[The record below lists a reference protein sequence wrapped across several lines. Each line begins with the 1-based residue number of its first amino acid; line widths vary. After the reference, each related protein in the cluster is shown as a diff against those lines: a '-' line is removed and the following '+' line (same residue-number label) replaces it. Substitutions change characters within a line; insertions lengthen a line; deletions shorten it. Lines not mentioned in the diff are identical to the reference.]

1 MGRKNA
7 AAERRRALREAADR
21 ALRDR
26 DAARDVE
33 YARLERERRAD
44 DVLGAGQP
52 TETESGAERVQ
63 AEVEAEEEKE
73 EDFVEEP
80 GVTYLELE
88 DLDMD
93 IIDEDAEE
101 DGLPPPPESS
111 KADLGD
117 VEAKRLQML
126 KEAAERLEAE
136 ASSASAALEDDTSAI
151 GAAQAEQ
158 RPRVDAQAQQPKEET
173 METQEPPAPPSPT
186 GPAGDA
192 QAYTAPNPAPIG
204 EPSDADLEAASQ
216 VIERMLNA
224 GGLLDTVID
233 EYSHAGAISQLLVE
247 VCTARAELERE
258 LGRTEQAEACALLR
272 RRLVAERK
280 KRAAPPELRLL
291 DELIKSQSE
300 EELRKRMDEAFGRA
314 KVDVM
319 DAAWELAETKVAP
332 SALTVDKVPP
342 NAIVGTVDQILLADA
357 FSSASVAGL
366 SAKEMLEEAK
376 KRKMLEQKLQL
387 IRAIAKG
394 YC

>member
-1 MGRKNA
+1 
-7 AAERRRALREAADR
+7 
-21 ALRDR
+21 
-26 DAARDVE
+26 
-33 YARLERERRAD
+33 
-44 DVLGAGQP
+44 
-52 TETESGAERVQ
+52 
-63 AEVEAEEEKE
+63 
-73 EDFVEEP
+73 
-80 GVTYLELE
+80 
-88 DLDMD
+88 
-93 IIDEDAEE
+93 
-101 DGLPPPPESS
+101 
-111 KADLGD
+111 
-117 VEAKRLQML
+117 
-126 KEAAERLEAE
+126 
-136 ASSASAALEDDTSAI
+136 
-151 GAAQAEQ
+151 
-158 RPRVDAQAQQPKEET
+158 
-173 METQEPPAPPSPT
+173 METQEPPAPPSPA

-319 DAAWELAETKVAP
+319 DAAWEVSDTCARAHTHARAGAGAPARERTPTRLADCLELPALARALAQLAETKVAP

>member
-1 MGRKNA
+1 M
-7 AAERRRALREAADR
+7 
-21 ALRDR
+21 
-26 DAARDVE
+26 
-33 YARLERERRAD
+33 
-44 DVLGAGQP
+44 
-52 TETESGAERVQ
+52 
-63 AEVEAEEEKE
+63 
-73 EDFVEEP
+73 EEP

-101 DGLPPPPESS
+101 DGLPPPPDSS
-111 KADLGD
+111 KADLGE

-126 KEAAERLEAE
+126 KEVRRWVGCVVGGGAFLGGEMGVRPRPARAHGLACPEADWYRPSLAPARWLPAPAPSPALQAAERLEAE

-173 METQEPPAPPSPT
+173 METQEPPAPPSPA

-319 DAAWELAETKVAP
+319 DAAWEVSDTCARARTRAREQAQARPPASARRLASLTVLSSPPSHAP
-332 SALTVDKVPP
+332 SRSWPRPRWPHPP
-342 NAIVGTVDQILLADA
+342 
-357 FSSASVAGL
+357 
-366 SAKEMLEEAK
+366 
-376 KRKMLEQKLQL
+376 
-387 IRAIAKG
+387 
-394 YC
+394 